1 MILTSNRGEP
11 NWSDIPTAGKSTK
24 TQKEFVNEIRELA
37 KKAALTT
44 NKAEKEYISKQVL
57 QLRAEY
63 LSDVVPDRKGLYRQ
77 AKNLMKNQNHPSKC
91 KGLGELMLLDFLQEA
106 EDKNN
111 HLAEKKFALAIGGI
125 LTCPI
130 LSSGGYGAVIQ
141 YQGANVLTNL
151 GNEWSFRIIWKR
163 SRFLTER
170 LKIPKFEN

>member
-1 MILTSNRGEP
+1 METLISSVNHRRKEQLILTSNRGEP

-63 LSDVVPDRKGLYRQ
+63 LSDVAPDRKGLYRQ

-91 KGLGELMLLDFLQEA
+91 KGIGELTLLDFLQEA
-106 EDKNN
+106 EGKNN
-111 HLAEKKFALAIGGI
+111 HLAEKNLHWQLA
-125 LTCPI
+125 
-130 LSSGGYGAVIQ
+130 GY
-141 YQGANVLTNL
+141 
-151 GNEWSFRIIWKR
+151 
-163 SRFLTER
+163 
-170 LKIPKFEN
+170 